1 MNKDIEK
8 LIKIQ
13 GKINKRR
20 FHFHVETDLAENY
33 RWLLFLNMPDRK
45 DYFSSYNP
53 AIMSSE
59 VDSIDD
65 LMNYLEK
72 HEGFDR

>member
-1 MNKDIEK
+1 MSKDIET

-20 FHFHVETDLAENY
+20 FHLHIETDLEKNY
-33 RWLLFLNMPDRK
+33 RWLLFLNFPDRK

-53 AIMSSE
+53 AIMCSE
-59 VDSIDD
+59 TDSVDD

-72 HEGFDR
+72 HEGFER